1 MRRSRHAR
9 PGSAMGRAT
18 QIARSHEDLS
28 SLHLPGTSGG
38 ATLPRDDPRSPF
50 SPRSHRVQPRRRR
63 LRGTALRCENA
74 AGVTRTAGS
83 GAPRAEGG
91 EIG

>member
-38 ATLPRDDPRSPF
+38 ATLPRDDPRSPC
-50 SPRSHRVQPRRRR
+50 SPPVTPGAITEPEAP
-63 LRGTALRCENA
+63 GTALRCENA